1 MSKNT
6 LTKKVIKEYEICR
19 CLVTNIQS
27 ITGHKTHEI
36 LSFLSSIAENC
47 IKENDFI
54 VDKFVDTYMFT
65 DNTIKG
71 YAYYPETKVY
81 LGVSVT
87 RSSIDERGS
96 HGKHVMSENMLV
108 KYKFY
113 TPTTVK
119 KFTQEQFD
127 DVVIDGMLTDFSMDF
142 DPPSIKKPKTLVQK
156 QKEIEEYEKREQA
169 RLIRSL
175 KEDLKNYLKDAMKYK
190 KESLNMSNSK
200 STRSD
205 FAAYFRKSE
214 RYANQTIAQLRELG
228 DKTHEVLLTPTD
240 SKNNQ
245 MEDKC
250 QTKTR
255 QAIKIKQ

>member
-1 MSKNT
+1 MSKKT
-6 LTKKVIKEYEICR
+6 FTKKVIKEYEICR

-36 LSFLSSIAENC
+36 ISFLSSVVENC

-54 VDKFVDTYMFT
+54 VDKFVDINRFT
-65 DNTIKG
+65 DNTIKD
-71 YAYYPETKVY
+71 YTYYPGTKVY

-87 RSSIDERGS
+87 RSFIDAHDPYGNYI
-96 HGKHVMSENMLV
+96 GGDNMLV

-175 KEDLKNYLKDAMKYK
+175 KEDLKDFLKDAMKYK
-190 KESLNMSNSK
+190 KESLNMANSK

-205 FAAYFRKSE
+205 FAKYFRNSE
-214 RYANQTIAQLRELG
+214 RYANQTIARLRELG

-245 MEDKC
+245 MEGKC
-250 QTKTR
+250 QIKVN
-255 QAIKIKQ
+255 QAVKL